1 MGRRR
6 SIAAANARARRAG
19 RRRLRLDRFADLVA
33 EGASVAAAGR
43 AIGLAAP
50 AAAQAFAAIRRR
62 LGVQAR

>member
-19 RRRLRLDRFADLVA
+19 RRLRLDRFADLVA

>member
-19 RRRLRLDRFADLVA
+19 RRLRLDRFAELVA

>member
-19 RRRLRLDRFADLVA
+19 RRLRLDRFTDLVA

-62 LGVQAR
+62 LGAQAR

>member
-19 RRRLRLDRFADLVA
+19 RRLRLDRFADLVA
-33 EGASVAAAGR
+33 DGASVAAAGR

>member
-6 SIAAANARARRAG
+6 SITAANARARRAG
-19 RRRLRLDRFADLVA
+19 RRLRLDRFADLVA